1 MVFADDDYVVAILI
15 ADDDIGNDADS
26 AVFAPGV
33 PAVSVQTVRVYNV
46 WFVIINVIKCNT

>member
-33 PAVSVQTVRVYNV
+33 PAVSVQTVLQALCLV
-46 WFVIINVIKCNT
+46 CHH